1 MSLDEILKLII
12 DNLDKLGIPYMLAG
26 SLASAAYGPPRS
38 THDVDIVVDLRREH
52 VKGFMEA
59 FSQSFY
65 VDQGQIEQAINSRR
79 SFNIIHLQTFFKADL
94 FLLARTDF
102 AREEF
107 TRRLQRPLEGIPE
120 EQISVATPEDTV
132 LSKLVWYRQGGE
144 ASELQWRDVN
154 GILKTQGKRLDFAY
168 LKHWEDKLRIADLFE
183 RAWLEAGVREE

>member
-120 EQISVATPEDTV
+120 AQISVATPEDTV

-168 LKHWEDKLRIADLFE
+168 LKHWADKLRIADLFE

>member
-59 FSQSFY
+59 FSKSFY

-120 EQISVATPEDTV
+120 AQISVATPEDTV

-168 LKHWEDKLRIADLFE
+168 LKHWADKLRIADLFE
-183 RAWLEAGVREE
+183 RAWLEAGVRDE

>member
-120 EQISVATPEDTV
+120 AQISVATPEDTV
-132 LSKLVWYRQGGE
+132 LSKLVWYRRGGE

-168 LKHWEDKLRIADLFE
+168 LKHWADKLRIADLFE